1 MGNTNPVTP
10 LKTRL
15 HIATGMSVQTVTTK
29 GNTCQKA
36 VANVFDFNGD
46 GKYQENE
53 AATFNSV
60 RIRQHSKDNYTIWQ
74 KNNGK
79 DKATHLTGDFSNLKF
94 APNRTKNTAPAKKSV
109 KSSSTSNKT
118 AATIAVEDFVKQGKG
133 ELKVATYPN
142 GAIKSK
148 DYKSKDRYT
157 EIHQEYYDNGNPK
170 SERVHY
176 NYSNFSADGKRVE
189 YYPNGKVKSSYER
202 QDTKYSSPE
211 TFKEYYDNGNPK
223 LERVHYNYSDFN
235 GDGKRVEYYP
245 NGKIKSSYEREDT
258 KYSSPQIFKEYYDN
272 GNPKSHI
279 VKEWD
284 SHARLE
290 KNYKGEYEWRGDYV
304 EKTNIQYDKNGN
316 VINTAKVN
324 K

>member
-94 APNRTKNTAPAKKSV
+94 APNRTKNTAPVKTSAKSAPA
-109 KSSSTSNKT
+109 SNRT

-148 DYKSKDRYT
+148 DYTSKDLNTKIY
-157 EIHQEYYDNGNPK
+157 QEYYENGKPKSEKVEEWLGSGFLDTKRLKYYPNGKLQSLYTMDKGMNKKETKEYYENGNPK
-170 SERVHY
+170 SEIV
-176 NYSNFSADGKRVE
+176 NEWLGSNFHDTKRLN
-189 YYPNGKVKSSYER
+189 YYPNGKLQSSYTMDR
-202 QDTKYSSPE
+202 NMDKKE
-211 TFKEYYDNGNPK
+211 TKEYYDNGK
-223 LERVHYNYSDFN
+223 
-235 GDGKRVEYYP
+235 
-245 NGKIKSSYEREDT
+245 
-258 KYSSPQIFKEYYDN
+258 
-272 GNPKSHI
+272 PKSHI
-279 VKEWD
+279 VIEWD

-290 KNYKGEYEWRGDYV
+290 KNDKGEYDWRGDYV